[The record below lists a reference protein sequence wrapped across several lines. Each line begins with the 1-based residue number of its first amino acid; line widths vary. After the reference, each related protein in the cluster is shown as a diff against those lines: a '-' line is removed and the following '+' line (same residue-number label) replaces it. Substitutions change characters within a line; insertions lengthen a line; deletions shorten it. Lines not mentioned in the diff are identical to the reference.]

1 MYENLAL
8 LGAFVL
14 VYSSVAGAIERTW
27 ISGPI
32 IFTCFGLLIGPVGLD
47 LHTME
52 IDREMIR
59 TLAELTLA
67 MVLFTDAAGA
77 DLRVLRRTGGL
88 PTRLLLIGLPLTIL
102 LGVGFLVLLV
112 GDLSLLAMAVL
123 ATMLAPTDAALGKAV
138 ITNEVVPDEIRQGL
152 NVESGLNDGICVPVL
167 LVFLALALGQAG
179 EEGPW
184 TLAVKLVVEEIGIG
198 LAVGLGLTYLSVR
211 LFRVA
216 RQRHW
221 LTHTWIQLP
230 VAALALTCFALAQ
243 YLGGS
248 GFIAAFSGGI
258 LAGIMGR
265 RLSRETHDEFLRAS
279 EGIGDTLA
287 LLTWVIFGSAVVG
300 QALGNFSWMIL
311 LYSVLSLTVIRM
323 LPVFLSLTGSGMD
336 TEGKLFI
343 GWFGPRGLASIV
355 FAVIVLNS
363 GLPDSGPLAMT
374 VVCTIILSIIGHG
387 VTANPWAKAYGERRR
402 AAAQKASGTH

>member
-1 MYENLAL
+1 MYANLAL
-8 LGAFVL
+8 LAAFVL

-27 ISGPI
+27 VSGPI
-32 IFTCFGLLIGPVGLD
+32 VFTCFGLLIGPVGLD

-52 IDREMIR
+52 IDREVIR

-77 DLRVLRRTGGL
+77 NMSVLREAGGL
-88 PTRLLLIGLPLTIL
+88 PARLLLIGLPLTIL
-102 LGVGFLVLLV
+102 LGFGVAALLV
-112 GDLSLLAMAVL
+112 DSLSLFAMAVL

-138 ITNEVVPDEIRQGL
+138 VTNEAVPDEIRQGL

-184 TLAVKLVVEEIGIG
+184 MLALALVIEEIGIG
-198 LAVGLGLTYLSVR
+198 LVVGLVATYFAVR

-216 RQRHW
+216 RARHW
-221 LTHTWIQLP
+221 LTRTWIQLP
-230 VAALALTCFALAQ
+230 IAALALTCFALAQ

-248 GFIAAFSGGI
+248 GFIAAFSGGM
-258 LAGIMGR
+258 LAAIMGR
-265 RLSRETHDEFLRAS
+265 RLSREVHDEFLRAS

-300 QALGNFSWMIL
+300 QAIGSFSWTIL

-323 LPVFLSLTGSGMD
+323 LPVFLSLTGSGID

-355 FAVIVLNS
+355 FAVMVVNS
-363 GLPDSGPLAMT
+363 GLPDSGPLTMT
-374 VVCTIILSIIGHG
+374 VVCTIILSIIAHG
-387 VTANPWAKAYGERRR
+387 ITANPWAKVYGERRR
-402 AAAQKASGTH
+402 QRELSKSV